1 MAEQTSQMSPQKEAY
16 LRNEL
21 HDFTTKITNL
31 RLFHNHM
38 AIEPVL
44 EIFGYYDGHIVEEI
58 REIVFREFAASENE
72 GRRPRRQSP

>member
-31 RLFHNHM
+31 RLRVIFM
-38 AIEPVL
+38 SMFFKVSAIEPYFNL
-44 EIFGYYDGHIVEEI
+44 TFE
-58 REIVFREFAASENE
+58 EFAA
-72 GRRPRRQSP
+72 RTQATAPP